1 MQSIAKT
8 AVGYLRTSSQVNAGD
23 KGSQARQR
31 AAIKA
36 FAKQAGLTVV
46 DWFYDQGV
54 SGAVPIKDREQF
66 GAMLDRLYANCC
78 KVVLIES
85 VSRLARDIEVQ
96 ETAARVFRE
105 KGYELIPVD
114 SPDLFTSDD
123 PGGMRKL
130 IRGMLGVIAAFER
143 DGVVHKLK
151 VARDRASKELGRRVE
166 GRKPVPP
173 AVVKEARRLYRR
185 SPKTGRRRS
194 YGAVARELAALGHF
208 GPSGGPYFP
217 TSIKRM
223 VTR

>member
-8 AVGYLRTSSQVNAGD
+8 AVGYLRTSSQINSGD

-31 AAIKA
+31 AAITA
-36 FAKQAGLTVV
+36 YAKQAGLKVIG
-46 DWFYDQGV
+46 WFYDEGV
-54 SGAVPIKDREQF
+54 SGTTPIGDREQF
-66 GAMLDRLYANCC
+66 GAMLDRLYGNGC

-85 VSRLARDIEVQ
+85 VSRLARDIEIQ
-96 ETAARVFRE
+96 EAAARMFRQ
-105 KGYELIPVD
+105 KGYELIPTNQ
-114 SPDLFTSDD
+114 PDLFTSDD
-123 PGGMRKL
+123 PDGTRKL
-130 IRGMLGVIAAFER
+130 VRGILGVISAFER
-143 DGVVHKLK
+143 DGVVHKLR
-151 VARDRASKELGRRVE
+151 AGRDRASAKLGRRCE

-185 SPKTGRRRS
+185 SPKTGERRS

-223 VTR
+223 VGG

>member
-1 MQSIAKT
+1 MQSTAKT
-8 AVGYLRTSSQVNAGD
+8 AVGYLRTSSQINSGD
-23 KGSQARQR
+23 KWSQARQR

-36 FAKQAGLTVV
+36 FAKAKGLTVV
-46 DWFYDQGV
+46 DWFYDEGV

-78 KVVLIES
+78 KVVLVES

-151 VARDRASKELGRRVE
+151 VARDRKSAELGRRCE

-173 AVVKEARRLYRR
+173 QW
-185 SPKTGRRRS
+185 
-194 YGAVARELAALGHF
+194 
-208 GPSGGPYFP
+208 
-217 TSIKRM
+217 
-223 VTR
+223 